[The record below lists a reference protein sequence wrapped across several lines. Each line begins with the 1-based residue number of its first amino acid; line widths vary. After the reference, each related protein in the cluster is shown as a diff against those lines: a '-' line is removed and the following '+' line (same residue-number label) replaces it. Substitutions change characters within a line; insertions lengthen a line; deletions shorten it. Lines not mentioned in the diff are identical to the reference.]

1 MAPKF
6 TPPQIG
12 QIIPCA
18 HGNITI
24 TGKLNSGAFGDTYL
38 ANDEWGNELVAKIH
52 KPKKSYAQVKSDWER
67 EYKNLR
73 ELRHPNVTYIYD
85 AFEWNYTFYIIM
97 ERCTGTLEDLINNP
111 SINKPALL
119 LPAARCILQGLSFM
133 HRLKYAHKD
142 IHAGNV
148 FWTFHRD
155 EFGVADNKAACFK
168 IGDLG
173 ISNLVADIDV
183 FGTVLAKWM
192 LPPEYLDPRS
202 FGVINTQVDIY
213 HSALLLLAL
222 ALGRIPN
229 FSEPEILRGVPRET
243 AEALGAPFGGPLSRA
258 LRRHVDQRTQTALA
272 FWHDLRAAV

>member
-1 MAPKF
+1 MF
-6 TPPQIG
+6 
-12 QIIPCA
+12 
-18 HGNITI
+18 TI
-24 TGKLNSGAFGDTYL
+24 TGMLNSGAFGDTYL

-52 KPKKSYAQVKSDWER
+52 KPKKTYEQVRKDAWER

-73 ELRHPNVTYIYD
+73 ALRHPNVTYIYD

-97 ERCTGTLEDLINNP
+97 ERCTGTLENLIKNP
-111 SINKPALL
+111 GINKPALL

-192 LPPEYLDPRS
+192 LPPEYLDPPS
-202 FGVINTQVDIY
+202 FGVISTQVDIY
-213 HSALLLLAL
+213 HTALLLLAL
-222 ALGRIPN
+222 ALGRIPT
-229 FSEPEILRGVPRET
+229 FSEAEILRQVRRDGRGTWGTVRKDLP
-243 AEALGAPFGGPLSRA
+243 APCVVMLLNA
-258 LRRHVDQRTQTALA
+258 LRRP
-272 FWHDLRAAV
+272 